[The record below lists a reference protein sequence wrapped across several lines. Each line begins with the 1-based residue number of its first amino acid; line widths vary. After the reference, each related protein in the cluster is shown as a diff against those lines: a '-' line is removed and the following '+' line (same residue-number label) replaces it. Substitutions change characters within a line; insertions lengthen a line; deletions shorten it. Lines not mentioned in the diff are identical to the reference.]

1 MTIFELAAQLMAAAA
16 VDPNVEVK
24 LWDTETAEFVE
35 ITGASV
41 VNHDPR
47 FVCIDAQ
54 TGRLPRKDSENPF
67 TYAHQDEPPAVI
79 HPVIGVCV
87 HCSGAATTHDAQG
100 ELSCFPCA
108 YHTAN

>member
-1 MTIFELAAQLMAAAA
+1 MTIFELAEQLMAAAA
-16 VDPNVEVK
+16 VNPNIEVK
-24 LWDTETAEFVE
+24 LWDPERAEFVD

-41 VNHDPR
+41 VNKDP
-47 FVCIDAQ
+47 FFICIDVESDQ
-54 TGRLPRKDSENPF
+54 NPF
-67 TYAHQDEPPAVI
+67 VYAHQDEPAKVI

-87 HCSGAATTHDAQG
+87 HCSGEATTHDAQG